1 MKKKRFLKK
10 NNFYAIKFPKKNNN
24 ILNVLK
30 IYKIYYFYIY
40 IFYISI

>member
-10 NNFYAIKFPKKNNN
+10 NNFYAIKFPKKNN